1 MPFANGNRAAASLAP
16 TEEGPLLT
24 TIDLTAK
31 LWFEHVHKASEN
43 LFWPMLAT

>member
-1 MPFANGNRAAASLAP
+1 MPFANGNRAAASLVP
-16 TEEGPLLT
+16 TEQAGLP